1 MPKKPGRPK
10 LPKSK
15 AKGEM
20 ISFRVM
26 PDERKK
32 LVELADKD
40 GLSLSEWLRKPV
52 MAALDQRKK
61 DQSEFRAAPPQP
73 ANPLPAPQSAS
84 I

>member
-1 MPKKPGRPK
+1 
-10 LPKSK
+10 
-15 AKGEM
+15 M

-52 MAALDQRKK
+52 MAALDQRKPK
-61 DQSEFRAAPPQP
+61 GIEAQPDAPAAVQ
-73 ANPLPAPQSAS
+73 APAPQTAG
-84 I
+84 

>member
-1 MPKKPGRPK
+1 MQKKPGRPK

-61 DQSEFRAAPPQP
+61 DPEPSEPVPATAPS
-73 ANPLPAPQSAS
+73 APVAG
-84 I
+84 

>member
-52 MAALDQRKK
+52 MAALDQRKPK
-61 DQSEFRAAPPQP
+61 GIEAQSDAPAAAVQ
-73 ANPLPAPQSAS
+73 APAPQTAG
-84 I
+84 

>member
-61 DQSEFRAAPPQP
+61 DP
-73 ANPLPAPQSAS
+73 AQEMPAPTPTAQTAG
-84 I
+84 

>member
-61 DQSEFRAAPPQP
+61 D
-73 ANPLPAPQSAS
+73 PAPDAPAEAVPAPAPTAQSAG
-84 I
+84 

>member
-32 LVELADKD
+32 LVELADQD

-61 DQSEFRAAPPQP
+61 DPAPSEVVSVAPAAPAVPT
-73 ANPLPAPQSAS
+73 AG
-84 I
+84 